1 MFCKLVLRNSRR
13 SRKENGLFFSSLIV
27 AITAFYIILSLSQ
40 QDVMRF
46 LTEMES
52 DAVDRLLT
60 LIPVFYDATLV
71 ILFFLI
77 YFSSKFQLGR
87 RKHEFGVYLMMG
99 MPRSR
104 LFVLLILEDLV
115 VGMGA
120 LLVGLPVAVL
130 LSETTSLVTARAV
143 GLGII
148 GHRFSFS
155 AQAAVWT
162 VAGFL
167 FIKLLASGL
176 LSGSICRQEV
186 GQLLDPEPE
195 SNLCKGR
202 KASGSRKRII
212 LGILFLGAAYAL
224 GIRGN
229 AWRNL
234 LVMAGTLALGIGGTF
249 LLFQGMEYPIERLA
263 RSGSSAGRPNAFHFR
278 QLQESVVN
286 RSSSMAVCSLLLLAA
301 LCCLASGI
309 AAAGSRVESEPRVLD
324 YTFEDPD
331 VRNSVE
337 NVAQAL
343 EESGVAGE
351 FADLFEIR
359 AGHAKQTGG
368 EDSMPMELEMEN
380 LLAGLEQMPQS
391 ETRDLLL
398 NNLGDQT
405 SPYLIPV
412 SDYNRLLIGA
422 GLPQIQLAEGEAT
435 VFMHPHF
442 DGDAQGKRIMDAVLK
457 NRPEVSLGQEKLNLI
472 GPVHNTNIVTD
483 RSITIS
489 FALILPDEMFQ
500 RLTAGDY
507 KSHLNG
513 ILRPELVESEGM
525 MVPYMRI
532 NEKLDGLGITY
543 ESYLQTTARQLFY
556 SVASSYI
563 TIYLAV
569 IFLIV
574 SNTIIGVQFLMG
586 QQRASK
592 RYLTLVRLGATHEM
606 LCDCANRQINWY
618 FGLPIGVAGVSSLFG
633 VQALLAGL
641 LPAGSGG
648 IPAMMGTAVL
658 VLAAVCVVE
667 WIYTSGVKRT
677 SSRYLLTLMDP
688 RREE

>member
-1 MFCKLVLRNSRR
+1 M
-13 SRKENGLFFSSLIV
+13 
-27 AITAFYIILSLSQ
+27 
-40 QDVMRF
+40 
-46 LTEMES
+46 
-52 DAVDRLLT
+52 
-60 LIPVFYDATLV
+60 
-71 ILFFLI
+71 
-77 YFSSKFQLGR
+77 
-87 RKHEFGVYLMMG
+87 
-99 MPRSR
+99 
-104 LFVLLILEDLV
+104 
-115 VGMGA
+115 
-120 LLVGLPVAVL
+120 
-130 LSETTSLVTARAV
+130 
-143 GLGII
+143 
-148 GHRFSFS
+148 
-155 AQAAVWT
+155 
-162 VAGFL
+162 
-167 FIKLLASGL
+167 
-176 LSGSICRQEV
+176 
-186 GQLLDPEPE
+186 
-195 SNLCKGR
+195 
-202 KASGSRKRII
+202 
-212 LGILFLGAAYAL
+212 
-224 GIRGN
+224 
-229 AWRNL
+229 
-234 LVMAGTLALGIGGTF
+234 
-249 LLFQGMEYPIERLA
+249 
-263 RSGSSAGRPNAFHFR
+263 
-278 QLQESVVN
+278 
-286 RSSSMAVCSLLLLAA
+286 
-301 LCCLASGI
+301 
-309 AAAGSRVESEPRVLD
+309 
-324 YTFEDPD
+324 
-331 VRNSVE
+331 
-337 NVAQAL
+337 
-343 EESGVAGE
+343 
-351 FADLFEIR
+351 
-359 AGHAKQTGG
+359 
-368 EDSMPMELEMEN
+368 
-380 LLAGLEQMPQS
+380 
-391 ETRDLLL
+391 
-398 NNLGDQT
+398 
-405 SPYLIPV
+405 

-422 GLPQIQLAEGEAT
+422 GLPQIQLAEGEAA

-513 ILRPELVESEGM
+513 ILRPDLVESEGM

-633 VQALLAGL
+633 VQALLTGL

-688 RREE
+688 AGRSNRKRGQDYEAHHGGRG